1 MDSLER
7 VWPIF
12 VLFEKMVIV
21 FAALQWI
28 LLLMIV
34 CILTKAALSLGK
46 AKPVCIALILP
57 GSSVASVYKAS
68 HFHAGECFTESKSV
82 SREVKYIY
90 RKSCDT

>member
-7 VWPIF
+7 VLPIF

-57 GSSVASVYKAS
+57 GSSVASVYKV
-68 HFHAGECFTESKSV
+68 HAGECFTESKSV